1 MMEMLGDMALSE
13 ALQLWR
19 DPAKKWVES
28 AKCISNTLEDLS
40 KHMTQ
45 LGEFQFDRGGSLIF
59 DANGEI
65 LDFGPM
71 TIYNANDEAG
81 YVPSNE
87 PTILR

>member
-1 MMEMLGDMALSE
+1 MMEMLGGMPLSE

-19 DPAKKWVES
+19 VPAKKWVEP
-28 AKCISNTLEDLS
+28 AKCISNTLEYLS

-45 LGEFQFDRGGSLIF
+45 LSEFQFDRRGSLIF

-65 LDFGPM
+65 LDVGPM
-71 TIYNANDEAG
+71 TIYNANDEAR

-87 PTILR
+87 PIILR